1 MKSTLIMYFTYANIH
16 EMLLQ
21 HAINVN
27 FYIYLFIYLLAT
39 PCGLQDLSSLTRDR
53 TYAACSGSEDS

>member
-53 TYAACSGSEDS
+53 TYAA